1 MPSVFPQELVDIVI
15 DQLHDDIPSLK
26 AFALSFRAAVASA
39 QIHIFHKVILA
50 SPRQSGGGLVHS
62 PVQRLCRLLASS
74 SHLAPLIKDL
84 RIIEDG
90 PGQWVSKSSR
100 ALSTL
105 LPLLDLKRISILVRG
120 MPLDWDHLHRELKA
134 ALQTVFRSPGLEFV
148 QLCGIYIG
156 NPSHFPLFHILR
168 DAPAGL
174 TTLAVSYSAPREN
187 VSPHVIPPSW
197 LPRLQSLAI
206 EFNAWDDHIPRSL
219 SNPVVDLSRLQS
231 LSLSC
236 VGISEIRLLIDT
248 MVEGGN
254 VLQDL
259 NIWFVRG
266 LSSPF
271 GIGHANVYSFAGDP
285 YLPHAGFALLSSL
298 RSARFTVIRGATEA
312 EDLIN
317 IVNDCAANPSLQLV
331 VLDVGLAIFLQ
342 DAVEQWADIAAAV
355 ASGGKV
361 TDILFTNHV
370 GALPI
375 NAYHNYIQR
384 AIQAAKQGVESID
397 TKGLLTLKE
406 S

>member
-105 LPLLDLKRISILVRG
+105 LPLLGLKQ
-120 MPLDWDHLHRELKA
+120 LKA

-168 DAPAGL
+168 DAPASL

-187 VSPHVIPPSW
+187 VSAHVIPPSW

-248 MVEGGN
+248 MVEGGS

-285 YLPHAGFALLSSL
+285 YLPHTGLALLSSL